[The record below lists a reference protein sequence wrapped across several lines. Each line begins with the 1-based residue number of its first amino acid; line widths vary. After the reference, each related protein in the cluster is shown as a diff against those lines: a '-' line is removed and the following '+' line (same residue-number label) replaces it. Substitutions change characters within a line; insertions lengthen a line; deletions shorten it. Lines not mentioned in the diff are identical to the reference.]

1 MARDSHVQLDET
13 GEPEISVTEVMEAHA
28 STLEQGTILG
38 ERFGKYLLI
47 GEVATGGMAEIFLAV
62 NKGPEGFLKVVVIK
76 RVLQHLTRNP
86 EFVEMF
92 INEARVAARLEHPN
106 IVRTYE
112 FGQVDGQYFTA
123 MEYLPGEDL
132 CKVHNKLS
140 ISKQLMPPALAAGI
154 ALQLCNGLQFAHGL
168 TDLDG
173 RPLRLVH
180 RDINP
185 ANIIV
190 TYGGEVKIIDFGVA
204 KSDSNART
212 TTGTIKGK
220 IAYMPPE
227 QLLGHAVDQ
236 RADVFSAGVV
246 LWELLTGRP
255 LFVREHEAATLHAV
269 MNAPIIS
276 PDLIR
281 TSVPTALAGIA
292 MRALSR
298 APEDRYATAEQMA
311 VALENAMTQ
320 MPRSNARMLATTVEG
335 LFGFTR
341 ADAKRSIA
349 QSRSLNSNVSVVMS
363 LRSEVRAD
371 LAERLDTIVTPQPG
385 SRGGHATHTR
395 AITLGMPGD
404 EPAGAV
410 PAAPGSDRSPLR
422 SAALFAVAAIV
433 LGGIAAGLG
442 QTMLRGKGEHVAAP
456 VAETT
461 LLVDSTPAGA
471 AVFVGG
477 EPTGLTTPATLS
489 GITRPQLM
497 IRLELS
503 GHAPAVEQVDLPVGV
518 TTARQIALT
527 ALTALHGRLIVSG
540 LPAGTSIIVDGVEHL
555 AGDVIAVTAGSHAV
569 RVVLDGRILAE
580 RSITTGAGDQAWR
593 LLRDKLIP
601 N

>member
-1 MARDSHVQLDET
+1 MS
-13 GEPEISVTEVMEAHA
+13 EPEISVSAVMEAHA
-28 STLEQGTILG
+28 STLQQGNILG

-47 GEVATGGMAEIFLAV
+47 GEVATGGMAELFLAV

-92 INEARVAARLEHPN
+92 INEARIAARLEHPN

-112 FGQVDGQYFTA
+112 FGEVDGQYFTA

-132 CKVHNKLS
+132 CKILNNLAT
-140 ISKQLMPPALAAGI
+140 SKQLMPPALAAGI

-168 TDLDG
+168 TDLEG

-185 ANIIV
+185 ANIVI
-190 TYGGEVKIIDFGVA
+190 TYGGEVKLIDFGVA
-204 KSDSNART
+204 KSDGNART
-212 TTGTIKGK
+212 MVGTIKGK

-255 LFVREHEAATLHAV
+255 LFLREYEAATLQAV

-281 TSVPTALAGIA
+281 PSVPPPLAGIA

-298 APEDRYATAEQMA
+298 APDDRYATAEQMA
-311 VALENAMTQ
+311 VALENAMTR
-320 MPRSNARMLATTVEG
+320 MPRSNARQLATTLEG

-341 ADAKRSIA
+341 ANAKRSIA
-349 QSRSLNSNVSVVMS
+349 QTRSLSNNVSLVMK

-371 LAERLDTIVTPQPG
+371 LAERLDTVVSPRPG
-385 SRGGHATHTR
+385 SSGDHAVHPR
-395 AITLGMPGD
+395 ATTLGMPGA
-404 EPAGAV
+404 EPASAVGA
-410 PAAPGSDRSPLR
+410 AAGSVRSPR
-422 SAALFAVAAIV
+422 QRAALLALAAIV

-442 QTMLRGKGEHVAAP
+442 HAMLRANDEHVAAS
-456 VAETT
+456 VAETA
-461 LLVDSTPAGA
+461 VQIDSTPPGA

-477 EPTGLTTPATLS
+477 EPTGLRTPAKLI
-489 GITRPQLM
+489 GITRRRLV
-497 IRLELS
+497 IRLELP
-503 GHAPAVEQVDLPVGV
+503 GHAPAVEQVEVPVGV
-518 TTARQIALT
+518 TTELQIALT
-527 ALTALHGRLIVSG
+527 ELPGRLIVSG
-540 LPAGTSIIVDGVEHL
+540 LPAGASIIVDGVEHD
-555 AGDVIAVTAGSHAV
+555 AGDVIAVTAGNHAV

-580 RSITTGAGDQAWR
+580 QSIATGAGNRAWR
-593 LLRDKLIP
+593 LLRDKLIS